1 VQGDAL
7 AEDPTEAAD
16 LAKYAELVDGL
27 ALSIQRAVLDLRSE
41 ALGMQDEPAMPTTD
55 HDVALDNMARTLQ
68 RISDMAAQA
77 RDVSTMLRD
86 AASATSMDLFRLES
100 MQRQWTRMRE
110 AVRLLKHEPAYDV
123 LLRVLNDPAA
133 PVHEPQC
140 ALPCAWCE
148 TRALLAAV
156 AMGQADLL

>member
-1 VQGDAL
+1 MQSDAL
-7 AEDPTEAAD
+7 SDDPTEAAD
-16 LAKYAELVDGL
+16 LAKYAELVDGI
-27 ALSIQRAVLDLRSE
+27 ALSIQRAVLDVRRDVLRLS
-41 ALGMQDEPAMPTTD
+41 DEHSMVPVHEEPFESAATTLLR
-55 HDVALDNMARTLQ
+55 VA
-68 RISDMAAQA
+68 DMAAQV

-86 AASATSMDLFRLES
+86 AATATSSDLFRLDM
-100 MQRQWTRMRE
+100 MQKQWTRMRE
-110 AVRLLKHEPAYDV
+110 AMRLLKHEPAYAV

-140 ALPCAWCE
+140 ATACAWCE